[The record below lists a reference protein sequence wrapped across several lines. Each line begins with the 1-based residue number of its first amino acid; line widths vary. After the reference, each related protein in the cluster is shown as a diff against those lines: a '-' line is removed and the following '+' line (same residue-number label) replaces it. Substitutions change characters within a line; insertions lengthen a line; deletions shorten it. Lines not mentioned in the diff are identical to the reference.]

1 MPAAKPKA
9 LIVRH
14 ETKAELQA
22 RADKEAAFTTEYQLP
37 KGTPAELKDYPIAA
51 ATWRRLMRE
60 FLSIEESYVISLDRD
75 MLISYC
81 MLVEQLEQ
89 LEEMR
94 KVAYALWKSLGKKY
108 EVMTKQEGDSDRAL
122 KIAVEVSGVF
132 DSILKLDARADQKRK
147 TLFAMQKSLYMTPR
161 ARAGATP
168 RRKAP
173 EQPKDE
179 MEMLLEE
186 TPDANGEEE

>member
-22 RADKEAAFTTEYQLP
+22 RADKEAAFTTDYQLP
-37 KGTPAELKDYPIAA
+37 KGTPAELKDYPTAGS
-51 ATWRRLMRE
+51 TWRRLMRE
-60 FLSIEESYVISLDRD
+60 FTSIEEEYVISLDRD

-81 MLVEQLEQ
+81 MLIEQLEQ

-94 KVAYALWKSLGKKY
+94 KVAYALWQSLAKTVDVVAKK
-108 EVMTKQEGDSDRAL
+108 GDRERAL
-122 KIAVEVSGVF
+122 EISVEVSGVF

-147 TLFAMQKSLYMTPR
+147 TIFAMQKSLYMTPR
-161 ARAGATP
+161 ARAGAIP

-179 MEMLLEE
+179 MEKLLEE
-186 TPDANGEEE
+186 TPDANGEEK

>member
-14 ETKAELQA
+14 DTKAELQA
-22 RADKEAAFTTEYQLP
+22 RADKEAAFTTLYQLP
-37 KGTPAELKDYPIAA
+37 RGTPAELKDYPMAGS
-51 ATWRRLMRE
+51 TWRRLMRE
-60 FLSIEESYVISLDRD
+60 FTSIEESYVISLDRD

-94 KVAYALWKSLGKKY
+94 KVAYAHWMSLAKK
-108 EVMTKQEGDSDRAL
+108 VDVVKTKGDAALAL
-122 KIAVEVSGVF
+122 KISVEVSGVF
-132 DSILKLDARADQKRK
+132 DLILKLDARADQKRK
-147 TLFAMQKSLYMTPR
+147 TIFAMQKSLYMTPR
-161 ARAGATP
+161 ARAGAIP

>member
-1 MPAAKPKA
+1 MPVAKPKA

-14 ETKAELQA
+14 ETKAELKA
-22 RADKEAAFTTEYQLP
+22 RADKEAAFETEYQLP
-37 KGTPAELKDYPIAA
+37 KGTPSELKEYPIAA
-51 ATWRRLMRE
+51 STWRRLMRE
-60 FLSIEESYVISLDRD
+60 FTSIEESYVISLDRD

-94 KVAYALWKSLGKKY
+94 KVAYALWQSLAKKAD
-108 EVMTKQEGDSDRAL
+108 VVKKKEGDAL
-122 KIAVEVSGVF
+122 ALEISVQVSGVF

-168 RRKAP
+168 MRKAP

-179 MEMLLEE
+179 MEKLLEE
-186 TPDANGEEE
+186 TPNANGEEE

>member
-1 MPAAKPKA
+1 
-9 LIVRH
+9 
-14 ETKAELQA
+14 
-22 RADKEAAFTTEYQLP
+22 
-37 KGTPAELKDYPIAA
+37 
-51 ATWRRLMRE
+51 MRE
-60 FLSIEESYVISLDRD
+60 FTSIEESYVISLDRD

-94 KVAYALWKSLGKKY
+94 KVAYALWQSLAKKAD
-108 EVMTKQEGDSDRAL
+108 VVKKKEGDAL
-122 KIAVEVSGVF
+122 ALEISVQVSGVF

-168 RRKAP
+168 MRKAP

-179 MEMLLEE
+179 MEKLLEE
-186 TPDANGEEE
+186 TPNANGEEE

>member
-22 RADKEAAFTTEYQLP
+22 RADKEAAFTTDYQLP
-37 KGTPAELKDYPIAA
+37 KGTPAELKEYPTAA

-60 FLSIEESYVISLDRD
+60 FMSIEEGYVISLDRD

-81 MLVEQLEQ
+81 MLVEQLDE
-89 LEEMR
+89 LDEMR
-94 KVAYALWKSLGKKY
+94 KVAYLHWKSLAKKY
-108 EVMTKQEGDSDRAL
+108 EVLIKEDERDLAL
-122 KIAVEVSGVF
+122 EISLGVSGVF

-147 TLFAMQKSLYMTPR
+147 TIFAMQKSLYMTPR

-168 RRKAP
+168 RRKAQ

-179 MEMLLEE
+179 MEKLLEE
-186 TPDANGEEE
+186 TPDVSGEEE